1 MEITQSST
9 HTYYIISILCS
20 ITLSISTMHYYSHS
34 LPQMQT
40 RSKTRARA
48 LLFAAEYKSRQMAQS
63 ASNQANNVPVASLA
77 PAKSSEN
84 HSTRVLRSGTQGRSQ
99 SEMNQATRRRVS
111 EGDSREN
118 AQSMNTPEHNRP
130 STKPDEY
137 QQTRYYTRSRSRALI
152 ASYTRTPVTPSAP
165 VKSCASSVNTDD
177 CDSDNDSASSE
188 CCDDDND
195 EDYQPV
201 NLSKQ
206 FKKEAFA
213 VRIDFAEASRAWR
226 ANKVSI
232 GEGQFAYK

>member
-1 MEITQSST
+1 
-9 HTYYIISILCS
+9 
-20 ITLSISTMHYYSHS
+20 
-34 LPQMQT
+34 MQT

-84 HSTRVLRSGTQGRSQ
+84 HSTRILRSGTQGCSQ
-99 SEMNQATRRRVS
+99 SEMNQAKCRRVS
-111 EGDSREN
+111 EGYSREN
-118 AQSMNTPEHNRP
+118 VQSVNTPERNRP
-130 STKPDEY
+130 STDEY
-137 QQTRYYTRSRSRALI
+137 QQTRYYTRSRSRSLI

-165 VKSCASSVNTDD
+165 VKSCTSSANTDD

>member
-1 MEITQSST
+1 
-9 HTYYIISILCS
+9 
-20 ITLSISTMHYYSHS
+20 MHYSLS

-63 ASNQANNVPVASLA
+63 ASNQANHVTNSLA
-77 PAKSSEN
+77 PAKSPEN
-84 HSTRVLRSGTQGRSQ
+84 HSTRVLRSGIQGRSQ
-99 SEMNQATRRRVS
+99 SEMNQETRRRVS

-118 AQSMNTPEHNRP
+118 AQSVNTPERNRP
-130 STKPDEY
+130 STDEY